1 MSKTFGPYASAKA
14 AGDLVFIAGQVGVDP
29 ATKVASSVFSDQF
42 KQVLANL
49 TTVLEESDLSP
60 QNIVNVRVYL
70 TDMSTFSEMN
80 ELYAAY
86 FDGIAPSRECVGV
99 ASLPAVAGET
109 KLLVELSAVAKKA

>member
-29 ATKVASSVFSDQF
+29 ATKTASEDFSAQF
-42 KQVLANL
+42 GQVLDNL
-49 TTVLEESDLSP
+49 TAVLTENELEP
-60 QNIVNVRVYL
+60 KHIVNVRVYL
-70 TDMSTFSEMN
+70 TDMSKFAEMN

-99 ASLPAVAGET
+99 ASLPAVAGDT
-109 KLLVELSAVAKKA
+109 PLHVELSAVALRG